1 MTCLNRVL
9 VCLALT
15 MDPASGAEI
24 VVAAA
29 SNLNGVAQ
37 ELARQFEKEAGIKVT
52 YSFSSTGNL
61 ARQIENSAPF
71 DVFLAADT
79 SHIVDL
85 ERKAW
90 ILPGTRSVY
99 ARGRLVLW
107 SSAANI
113 SSLNDLTQK
122 WVRFIALAQPDSAP
136 YGAATVETLHRLNL
150 WDQLQPK
157 LVYAENINMARQYAI
172 TGNAEAAFTAYSLVI
187 HAGGHVLMVDE
198 RLHRPIEQ
206 TLGIVKGTHNLEG
219 ARRFTRFVLSPAG
232 AAIWERYGYLAPVR

>member
-1 MTCLNRVL
+1 MTYLTRV
-9 VCLALT
+9 VACLAFAI
-15 MDPASGAEI
+15 DPASGAEI

-79 SHIVDL
+79 SHVVDL
-85 ERKAW
+85 EHKAW
-90 ILPGTRSVY
+90 ILPGTRAVY

-107 SSAANI
+107 SAAANI

-136 YGAATVETLHRLNL
+136 YGAAAVETLHRLNL

-187 HAGGHVLMVDE
+187 QAGGHILMVDE

-206 TLGIVKGTHNLEG
+206 TLGIVKGSNNLEG

-232 AAIWERYGYLAPVR
+232 VAIWERYGYLSPVR